1 MDKKQGI
8 ERELGEIREDGNAWW
23 EDAESGFER
32 DNFKF
37 PLGSSS

>member
-32 DNFKF
+32 VNFKF